1 MSTCISV
8 AVRQRVQKLSSE
20 NTASSICKNQ
30 SPHSSTGKHR
40 TSNPLTLNT
49 MANSK
54 EVAFASSWSPAFIEE
69 LLSSSQQV
77 CLLYHISY
85 LCLAKFPKL
94 ERLLR
99 MRAVETQLLF
109 GSSEALLLKCVGT
122 SKNLVSSLFPMLIRA
137 VEKNKPTVAVKYL
150 EKARTWI
157 TEIIHE
163 VEKMAVRY
171 DTHNRDVATTTS
183 DVVTEKKETEKLL
196 SQLSKEIKAMT
207 EEIEKLE
214 AELKKT
220 TEELTKTEK
229 MIDERNRELQNL
241 VRDAA
246 AKSSGLSIFASVV
259 PFIGP
264 IVKAIYDAKTSPEIA
279 EKTKALESELNR
291 LTAEKGS
298 LKQKEWNLQIQTID
312 WRMKLA
318 KLQIDKGTIPEP
330 THLGEVQRFLTKIQQ
345 ILIALKLFWEKV
357 NSMLGTIKDR
367 TFADEDII
375 DDPDFMDVFV
385 KSIETASEMWEFF
398 GGFCNKAAEIF
409 RVQSKDAYSFLE
421 IDPSSLSE
429 DVWQKEYDSVKE
441 KLQQLKVTVDQ
452 PSAPAIEN

>member
-1 MSTCISV
+1 ML
-8 AVRQRVQKLSSE
+8 KHNSE
-20 NTASSICKNQ
+20 KTASNICKNQ

-54 EVAFASSWSPAFIEE
+54 EVAVTSSWSPAFIEE

-99 MRAVETQLLF
+99 IRAVETQLLF
-109 GSSEALLLKCVGT
+109 GSSEAVMLKCVGT
-122 SKNLVSSLFPMLIRA
+122 SQNLVSSLFPMLIRA
-137 VEKNKPTVAVKYL
+137 VEKNKPAMAVKYL

-163 VEKMAVRY
+163 VEKMAARY

-183 DVVTEKKETEKLL
+183 DVVTEKKETEKRL

-207 EEIEKLE
+207 EETEKLD

-220 TEELTKTEK
+220 TADLAETEK
-229 MIDERNRELQNL
+229 KIGEKNNELQNL

-246 AKSSGLSIFASVV
+246 AKSSGLGVLAAVV

-264 IVKAIYDAKTSPEIA
+264 IVKSIYDAKTSPEIA

-291 LTAEKGS
+291 LTAEKIS

-345 ILIALKLFWEKV
+345 ILIALQGFWEKV

-367 TFADEDII
+367 TFANEDIV
-375 DDPDFMDVFV
+375 DDPDFKEVFV
-385 KSIETASEMWEFF
+385 KSIQTASEVWEGF
-398 GGFCNKAAEIF
+398 GLSCGKAAEIF
-409 RVQSKDAYSFLE
+409 RVQSKDSYSFLE
-421 IDPSSLSE
+421 IDPSSLSK

-441 KLQQLKVTVDQ
+441 KLLQLKVTVDQ
-452 PSAPAIEN
+452 PSAPAIKN